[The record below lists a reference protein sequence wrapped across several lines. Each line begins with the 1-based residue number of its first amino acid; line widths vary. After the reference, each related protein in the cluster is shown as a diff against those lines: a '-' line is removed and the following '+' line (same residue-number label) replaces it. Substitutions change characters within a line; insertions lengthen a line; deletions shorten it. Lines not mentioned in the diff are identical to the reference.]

1 MQGDAATPPGDS
13 LRAGWLRPAP
23 GPEAQVEE
31 DALQA
36 LVCGLTG
43 LPGPL
48 ARPRWQPNPPKVP
61 GPEINWCAFGVI
73 NGGAPGGTAWHED
86 GETRLEVHERL
97 IVMFSFYGPGA
108 CGNAKALR
116 NGLFIEQNR
125 AMLRSLANMAFVNA
139 GDIIPAPELVGGK
152 WIRRQDI
159 QITLTR
165 GPEMVDEKPGDEGRT
180 DIKDLDSVQ
189 ACGLCGRS
197 R

>member
-1 MQGDAATPPGDS
+1 MPDTPGSS
-13 LRAGWLRPAP
+13 LQAGWLRPTP
-23 GPEAQVEE
+23 GPDTQAEE

-43 LPGPL
+43 LSGPL
-48 ARPRWQPNPPKVP
+48 ARPRWQPNPPKAP

-73 NGGAPGGTAWHED
+73 NSGSPGGAAWHQN

-97 IVMFSFYGPGA
+97 IVMYSFYGPLA
-108 CGNAKALR
+108 KNNAIALR
-116 NGLFIEQNR
+116 NGLLIEQNR
-125 AMLRSLANMAFVNA
+125 AMLRSLANMAFVSA
-139 GDIIPAPELVGGK
+139 GDIIAAPELVGGQ
-152 WIRRQDI
+152 WIRRRDI

-165 GPEMVDEKPGDEGRT
+165 GPEMVDGKPGDEGRT
-180 DIKDLDSVQ
+180 DIKDFESVH